1 MSYSL
6 ADIISIL
13 ENAAPVQPIHV
24 LPNQHTPQLQ
34 GSATQLIEYLVTDS
48 RNIIDP
54 AKSIFFAIKGPRR
67 SGISFVPELYQQGV
81 RLFIVEESINAA
93 LFPDAVFVQVT
104 NVVTALQQLA
114 AYHRKQF
121 SIPVIGIT
129 GSNGKTIIKEW
140 LFQLLQADYNI
151 VRSPRS
157 YNSQIGVPLS
167 VWQMQAQHTLAIFE
181 VGISAKGE
189 MQALA
194 NIVQPTMG
202 VFTNLGEAHNQ
213 GFENQHQKLEEKSI
227 LFTNAPLIIGA
238 SDYIPTSF
246 LQNEKLVTWGSKLS
260 EVNGRTLPQLLV
272 VKQEKRQAE
281 TQLQLQFSLPD
292 FPAMQVGNLQKND
305 QQENFALTL
314 PFTDEVS
321 VQNAMTCVLVLL
333 QLGYSFAVIQQ
344 RIKQLQPVEMRMQL
358 KRAINQSYVLNDSYS
373 NDKVSLSL
381 ALQFLKE
388 QAGNQPIVAIL
399 SDIVESGE
407 PMEQLYAHI
416 AQQLSH
422 AGVKELYAV
431 GPQMCSYFQGAH
443 LTEHTFPFKV
453 HCFEQTSNLLEALN
467 ESHFQQQ
474 YILLKGARIFAFEQV
489 AHWLEQ
495 QVHQTIMEINL
506 TAMVHNLKEYQSL
519 LQPQTKM
526 MAMVKAFGYGSGA
539 GEVARRLQQQQ
550 VDYLSVAYADEG
562 VTLRKAG
569 IHLPIMVMSADE
581 YSFDAMVNHSL
592 EPELFSFPILEAFH
606 QYIAQQ
612 GLPQY
617 PIHLKINTGMNRLG
631 FDVKEIDQLC
641 QWLQHQKLLRVKS
654 VLSHLAASED
664 KNEDAFTQHQVN
676 LFTQTSNQIETAL
689 GYPVIKHIANTA
701 AIRRNPNWQFNMVR
715 LGIGL
720 YGADNINDREL
731 SLQTVATLKT
741 TVAQVRQLKAGDTVS
756 YNRSGVLTRDSIIA
770 TVRIGYADGYSRRMG
785 NGNGKMFVR
794 GSIAPTVGKICMDMC
809 MIDVTDI
816 PGVKAGDPV
825 EIFGKHISI
834 QEVAEA
840 AGTIAYEI
848 MTGISLRVKRVYIE
862 E

>member
-1 MSYSL
+1 MPYCL
-6 ADIISIL
+6 GDIAAILQQNIST
-13 ENAAPVQPIHV
+13 NAALPV
-24 LPNQHTPQLQ
+24 
-34 GSATQLIEYLVTDS
+34 EYLVTDS

-67 SGISFVPELYQQGV
+67 SGISFVNEAYQQGV
-81 RLFIVEESINAA
+81 RIFIIEEPVDAS
-93 LFPDAVFVQVT
+93 LYTDAVFMQVP
-104 NVVTALQQLA
+104 NVIAALQQIA
-114 AYHRKQF
+114 AHHRKQF
-121 SIPVIGIT
+121 AIPVIGIT
-129 GSNGKTIIKEW
+129 GSNGKTIVKEW
-140 LFQLLQADYNI
+140 LYQLLQSDYHI

-167 VWQMQAQHTLAIFE
+167 VWQMNAQHTLAIFE

-194 NIVQPTMG
+194 NIVQPTIG

-213 GFENQHQKLEEKSI
+213 GFDHPTQKLEEKSK
-227 LFTNAPLIIGA
+227 LFQHTPLIITA
-238 SDYIPTSF
+238 SDYMPTSF
-246 LQNEKLVTWGSKLS
+246 LQNEKVVAWGSKLS
-260 EVNGRTLPQLLV
+260 SVEGRSLPQLQV

-281 TQLQLQFSLPD
+281 TIVSLQFNNNQIEL
-292 FPAMQVGNLQKND
+292 V
-305 QQENFALTL
+305 L

-321 VQNAMTCVLVLL
+321 VQNALTCVLVLL
-333 QLGYSFAVIQQ
+333 QLGYAFPVIQQ
-344 RIKQLQPVEMRMQL
+344 RVKQLQPVEMRMQL

-407 PMEQLYAHI
+407 SQEQLYNHVV
-416 AQQLSH
+416 QQLQN

-431 GPQMCSYFQGAH
+431 GPQLYSYFKDAAYADPTTTKSLVEKKH
-443 LTEHTFPFKV
+443 FPFKV
-453 HCFEQTSNLLEALN
+453 YCFEQTSNLLEALN

-474 YILLKGARIFAFEQV
+474 YILLKGARKFAFEQV

-519 LQPQTKM
+519 LKPQTKM

-581 YSFDAMVNHSL
+581 YSFDAMVNYSL

-631 FDVKEIDQLC
+631 FDMGEIDKLC
-641 QWLQHQKLLRVKS
+641 NWLQHQKLLRVKS

-664 KNEDAFTQHQVN
+664 KKEDAFTQHQVD
-676 LFTQTSNQIETAL
+676 LFTEASNKIEKAL
-689 GYPVIKHIANTA
+689 GYPVVKHIANTA

-720 YGADNINDREL
+720 YGADNVQDKEL

-741 TVAQVRQLKAGDTVS
+741 TVAQVRHLKAGETVS

-785 NGNGKMFVR
+785 NGNGKMYVR
-794 GSIAPTVGKICMDMC
+794 GGIAPTVGKICMDMC

-834 QEVAEA
+834 QEVAKA
-840 AGTIAYEI
+840 ADTIAYEI

>member
-1 MSYSL
+1 MPYCLGDIAAILQQNISANASL
-6 ADIISIL
+6 
-13 ENAAPVQPIHV
+13 PV
-24 LPNQHTPQLQ
+24 
-34 GSATQLIEYLVTDS
+34 EYLVTDS

-67 SGISFVPELYQQGV
+67 SGIGFVSEAYQQGV
-81 RLFIVEESINAA
+81 RIFIIEEPIDAT
-93 LFPDAVFVQVT
+93 LYTDAVFIQVP
-104 NVVTALQQLA
+104 NVIAALQQIA
-114 AYHRKQF
+114 AHHRKQF
-121 SIPVIGIT
+121 NIPVIGIT
-129 GSNGKTIIKEW
+129 GSNGKTIVKEW
-140 LFQLLQADYNI
+140 LYQLLQSDYHI

-167 VWQMQAQHTLAIFE
+167 VWQMNAQHTLAIFE
-181 VGISAKGE
+181 IGISAKGE

-194 NIVQPTMG
+194 NIVQPTIG

-213 GFENQHQKLEEKSI
+213 GFDHPTQKLEEKSK
-227 LFTNAPLIIGA
+227 LFQHTPLIVTA
-238 SDYIPTSF
+238 ADYMPASF
-246 LQNEKLVTWGSKLS
+246 LQNEKVVAWGSKLS
-260 EVNGRTLPQLLV
+260 DVEGSSLPQLQV

-281 TQLQLQFSLPD
+281 TIVSLKFSNNQNEL
-292 FPAMQVGNLQKND
+292 V
-305 QQENFALTL
+305 L

-321 VQNAMTCVLVLL
+321 VQNALTCVLVLL
-333 QLGYSFAVIQQ
+333 QLGYAFPVIQQ
-344 RIKQLQPVEMRMQL
+344 RVKQLQPVEMRMQL

-407 PMEQLYAHI
+407 SQEQLYNHVV
-416 AQQLSH
+416 QQLQN

-431 GPQMCSYFQGAH
+431 GPQLCSYFKE
-443 LTEHTFPFKV
+443 TEYADPTATQSLVEKKRFPFKV
-453 HCFEQTSNLLEALN
+453 HCFERTSNLLEALN
-467 ESHFQQQ
+467 ESYFQQQ
-474 YILLKGARIFAFEQV
+474 YILLKGARKFAFEQV

-519 LQPQTKM
+519 LKPQTKM

-539 GEVARRLQQQQ
+539 GEIARRLQQQQ

-606 QYIAQQ
+606 HYIAQQ

-631 FDVKEIDQLC
+631 FDIAEIDKLC
-641 QWLQHQKLLRVKS
+641 DWLHHQKLLRVKS

-664 KNEDAFTQHQVN
+664 KKEDAFTQHQVD
-676 LFTQTSNQIETAL
+676 LFTEASNKIEKAL
-689 GYPVIKHIANTA
+689 GYPVVKHIANTA

-720 YGADNINDREL
+720 YGADNVQDKEL

-741 TVAQVRQLKAGDTVS
+741 TVAQVRHLKAGETVS

-785 NGNGKMFVR
+785 NGNGKMYVR
-794 GSIAPTVGKICMDMC
+794 GGIAPTVGKICMDMC

-834 QEVAEA
+834 QEVAKA
-840 AGTIAYEI
+840 ADTIAYEI

>member
-1 MSYSL
+1 MPYCL
-6 ADIISIL
+6 GDIAAIL
-13 ENAAPVQPIHV
+13 QQNIPPNAALPV
-24 LPNQHTPQLQ
+24 
-34 GSATQLIEYLVTDS
+34 EYLVTDS

-67 SGISFVPELYQQGV
+67 SGINFVNEAYQQGV
-81 RLFIVEESINAA
+81 RIFIVEESIEPA
-93 LFPDAVFVQVT
+93 LYAGAIFIQVPG
-104 NVVTALQQLA
+104 VIEALQQLA
-114 AYHRKQF
+114 AHHRKQF
-121 SIPVIGIT
+121 NIPVIGIT
-129 GSNGKTIIKEW
+129 GSNGKTIVKEW
-140 LFQLLQADYNI
+140 LYQLLQSDYHI

-167 VWQMQAQHTLAIFE
+167 VWQMNAQHTLAIIE

-189 MQALA
+189 MNALA
-194 NIVQPTMG
+194 NIVQPTIG

-213 GFENQHQKLEEKSI
+213 GFENPEQKLEEKAL
-227 LFTNAPLIIGA
+227 LFQHTPLIITA
-238 SDYIPTSF
+238 ADYMPAAF
-246 LQNEKLVTWGSKLS
+246 LQRDKVVAWGSKPQ
-260 EVNGRTLPQLLV
+260 EINGGSIPHLQV
-272 VKQEKRQAE
+272 VKQEKKLTE
-281 TQLQLQFSLPD
+281 TIVQLRYKNNAS
-292 FPAMQVGNLQKND
+292 NLNVAAD
-305 QQENFALTL
+305 TASTNPVPFELAL

-321 VQNAMTCVLVLL
+321 VQNALTCVLVLL
-333 QLGYSFAVIQQ
+333 QLGYAFPVIQQ
-344 RIKQLQPVEMRMQL
+344 RVKQLQPVEMRMQL

-407 PMEQLYAHI
+407 PLEQLYNHI
-416 AQQLSH
+416 AQQLSN

-431 GPQMCSYFQGAH
+431 GPQMCSYFKEAQ
-443 LTEHTFPFKV
+443 LVKKSFPFKV

-474 YILLKGARIFAFEQV
+474 YILLKGARKFAFEQV

-506 TAMVHNLKEYQSL
+506 TAMVHNLKAYQSL

-617 PIHLKINTGMNRLG
+617 PIHIKLNTGMNRLG
-631 FDVKEIDQLC
+631 FDTAEIDQLC
-641 QWLQHQKLLRVKS
+641 NWLRNQHILRVKS

-664 KNEDAFTQHQVN
+664 KNEDAFTKQQVQ
-676 LFTQTSNQIETAL
+676 LFSNASAKIENAL
-689 GYPVIKHIANTA
+689 GYSVIKHIANTA
-701 AIRRNPNWQFNMVR
+701 AIRRNSDWQFNMVR

-720 YGADNINDREL
+720 YGADNIQDAEL

-741 TVAQVRQLKAGDTVS
+741 TVAQIRHLKAGETVS

-785 NGNGKMFVR
+785 NGNGKMYVR

-816 PGVKAGDPV
+816 PGVKAGDTV

-834 QEVAEA
+834 QEVAKA
-840 AGTIAYEI
+840 ADTIAYEI

>member
-1 MSYSL
+1 MPYCL
-6 ADIISIL
+6 GDIAAILQQNISA
-13 ENAAPVQPIHV
+13 NAALPV
-24 LPNQHTPQLQ
+24 
-34 GSATQLIEYLVTDS
+34 EYLVTDS

-54 AKSIFFAIKGPRR
+54 TKSIFFAIKGPRR
-67 SGISFVPELYQQGV
+67 SGISFVNEVYQQGV
-81 RLFIVEESINAA
+81 RIFIIEEPIDSS
-93 LFPDAVFVQVT
+93 LYTDAVFIQVP
-104 NVVTALQQLA
+104 NVIAALQQIA
-114 AYHRKQF
+114 AHHRKQF
-121 SIPVIGIT
+121 AIPVIGIT
-129 GSNGKTIIKEW
+129 GSNGKTIVKEW
-140 LFQLLQADYNI
+140 LYQLLQSDYHI

-167 VWQMQAQHTLAIFE
+167 VWQMNAQHTLAIFE

-194 NIVQPTMG
+194 NIVQPTIG

-213 GFENQHQKLEEKSI
+213 GFDHPTQKLEEKSK
-227 LFTNAPLIIGA
+227 LFQHTPLIVTA
-238 SDYIPTSF
+238 SDYMPASF
-246 LQNEKLVTWGSKLS
+246 LQHNGVVAWGSKLS
-260 EVNGRTLPQLLV
+260 DVEGGSLPQLQV

-281 TQLQLQFSLPD
+281 TIVSLQFRTESFELS
-292 FPAMQVGNLQKND
+292 
-305 QQENFALTL
+305 L

-321 VQNAMTCVLVLL
+321 VQNALTCVLVLL
-333 QLGYSFAVIQQ
+333 QLGYAFPVIQQ
-344 RIKQLQPVEMRMQL
+344 RVKQLQPVEMRMQL

-407 PMEQLYAHI
+407 SQEQLYNHVV
-416 AQQLSH
+416 QQLQN

-431 GPQMCSYFQGAH
+431 GPQLCSYFKEAAY
-443 LTEHTFPFKV
+443 PFKV

-467 ESHFQQQ
+467 ESQFQQQ
-474 YILLKGARIFAFEQV
+474 YILLKGARKFAFEQV

-519 LQPQTKM
+519 LKPQTKM

-581 YSFDAMVNHSL
+581 YSFDAMVNYSL

-631 FDVKEIDQLC
+631 FDAVEIDQLC
-641 QWLQHQKLLRVKS
+641 HWLQHQKLLRVKS

-664 KNEDAFTQHQVN
+664 KKEDAFTQHQVD
-676 LFTQTSNQIETAL
+676 LFTEASNKIEKAL
-689 GYPVIKHIANTA
+689 GYSVVKHIANTA

-720 YGADNINDREL
+720 YGADNIQDKEL

-741 TVAQVRQLKAGDTVS
+741 TVAQVRHLKAGETVS

-785 NGNGKMFVR
+785 NGNGKMYVR
-794 GSIAPTVGKICMDMC
+794 GGIAPTVGKICMDMC

-834 QEVAEA
+834 QEVAKA
-840 AGTIAYEI
+840 ADTIAYEI

>member
-1 MSYSL
+1 MPYCL
-6 ADIISIL
+6 GDIAAIL
-13 ENAAPVQPIHV
+13 QQRILTNAAQPV
-24 LPNQHTPQLQ
+24 
-34 GSATQLIEYLVTDS
+34 EYLVTDS

-67 SGISFVPELYQQGV
+67 SGISFVNEVYQQGV
-81 RLFIVEESINAA
+81 RIFVVEEPIESSLYAE
-93 LFPDAVFVQVT
+93 AVFIQVP
-104 NVVTALQQLA
+104 NVIGALQQLA
-114 AYHRKQF
+114 VYHRKQF
-121 SIPVIGIT
+121 NIPVIGIT
-129 GSNGKTIIKEW
+129 GSNGKTIVKEW
-140 LFQLLQADYNI
+140 LYQLLQSDYHI

-167 VWQMQAQHTLAIFE
+167 VWQMNTEHTLAIFE

-189 MQALA
+189 MNALA
-194 NIVQPTMG
+194 NIVQPTIG

-213 GFENQHQKLEEKSI
+213 GFENPSKKLEEKAI
-227 LFTNAPLIIGA
+227 LFQHTPIIITSADYMPAP
-238 SDYIPTSF
+238 F
-246 LQNEKLVTWGSKLS
+246 LRNEKVVAWGSKSLDQEGGS
-260 EVNGRTLPQLLV
+260 LPQLLV
-272 VKQEKRQAE
+272 VKQEKKLAE
-281 TQLQLQFSLPD
+281 TIVQLQY
-292 FPAMQVGNLQKND
+292 KNSASNHHVAAD
-305 QQENFALTL
+305 TTSTNPMSFELAL

-321 VQNAMTCVLVLL
+321 VQNALTCVLVML
-333 QLGYSFAVIQQ
+333 QLGYAFPVIQQ
-344 RIKQLQPVEMRMQL
+344 RVKLLQPVEMRMQL

-407 PMEQLYAHI
+407 PLDQLYNHI
-416 AQQLSH
+416 TQQLAN
-422 AGVKELYAV
+422 AGVKVLYAV
-431 GPQMCSYFQGAH
+431 GPQMCSYFKEASFSDPTPH
-443 LTEHTFPFKV
+443 LSLNENTQLKNKFFPFKV
-453 HCFEQTSNLLEALN
+453 QCYEQTSNLLEALN

-474 YILLKGARIFAFEQV
+474 YILLKGARKFAFEQV

-506 TAMVHNLKEYQSL
+506 TAMVHNLKAYQSL

-606 QYIAQQ
+606 HYIAQQ

-617 PIHLKINTGMNRLG
+617 PIHIKLNTGMNRLG
-631 FDVKEIDQLC
+631 FDTAEIDQLC
-641 QWLQHQKLLRVKS
+641 SWLSNQSLLRVKS

-664 KNEDAFTQHQVN
+664 KNEDAFTQHQVE
-676 LFTQTSNQIETAL
+676 LFSVASAKIENAL

-701 AIRRNPNWQFNMVR
+701 AIRRNPNCQFNMVR

-720 YGADNINDREL
+720 YGADNIKDTEL
-731 SLQTVATLKT
+731 ALQTVATLKT
-741 TVAQVRQLKAGDTVS
+741 TVAQVRHLKAGETIS

-785 NGNGKMFVR
+785 NGNGKMYVR
-794 GSIAPTVGKICMDMC
+794 GGIALTVGKICMDMC

-816 PGVKAGDPV
+816 PGVKEGDAV
-825 EIFGKHISI
+825 EVFGKHISI
-834 QEVAEA
+834 QEVAKA
-840 AGTIAYEI
+840 ADTISYEI

>member
-1 MSYSL
+1 MLYCL
-6 ADIISIL
+6 GDIITIL
-13 ENAAPVQPIHV
+13 QQATPQQVVQV
-24 LPNQHTPQLQ
+24 LPNRNGQSHSSFEVNWNTDLP
-34 GSATQLIEYLVTDS
+34 IEYLVTDS

-54 AKSIFFAIKGPRR
+54 AKSLFFAIKGPRR

-81 RLFIVEESINAA
+81 RLFIVEEFIDAT

-140 LFQLLQADYNI
+140 LYQLLQADYNI

-213 GFENQHQKLEEKSI
+213 GFENQHQKLEEKAI
-227 LFTNAPLIIGA
+227 LFQHTPLIV
-238 SDYIPTSF
+238 TSADHMPVSF
-246 LQNEKLVTWGSKLS
+246 MKYKGVVAWGSKPLD
-260 EVNGRTLPQLLV
+260 ETGGALPQLLV
-272 VKQEKRQAE
+272 EKQEKRQNE
-281 TQLQLQFSLPD
+281 TILELQYRHSI
-292 FPAMQVGNLQKND
+292 PADITQHYESFELI
-305 QQENFALTL
+305 L

-321 VQNAMTCVLVLL
+321 VQNVLTCVMVLL
-333 QLGYSFAVIQQ
+333 QLGYAFPVIQQ

-407 PMEQLYAHI
+407 PMKQLYAHI
-416 AQQLSH
+416 AQQLSS

-431 GPQMCSYFQGAH
+431 GPQMCSYFQGAQ

-453 HCFEQTSNLLEALN
+453 HCFEQTSSLLEALN

-474 YILLKGARIFAFEQV
+474 YILLKGARKFAFEQV

-641 QWLQHQKLLRVKS
+641 YWLQHQKLLRVKS

-741 TVAQVRQLKAGDTVS
+741 TVAQVRHLKAGDTVS

-834 QEVAEA
+834 QEVAQA

>member
-1 MSYSL
+1 MPYCLGDIAAILQQNIPANASL
-6 ADIISIL
+6 
-13 ENAAPVQPIHV
+13 PV
-24 LPNQHTPQLQ
+24 
-34 GSATQLIEYLVTDS
+34 EYLVTDS

-67 SGISFVPELYQQGV
+67 SGISFVNEAYQQGV
-81 RLFIVEESINAA
+81 RIFVVEEPIDSAA
-93 LFPDAVFVQVT
+93 FAGAVFMQVP
-104 NVVTALQQLA
+104 NVIGALQELA
-114 AYHRKQF
+114 AHHRKQF

-129 GSNGKTIIKEW
+129 GSNGKTIVKEW
-140 LFQLLQADYNI
+140 LYQLLQPDYHI

-167 VWQMQAQHTLAIFE
+167 VWQMNAQHTLAIFE
-181 VGISAKGE
+181 AGISAKGE

-194 NIVQPTMG
+194 NIVQPTIG

-213 GFENQHQKLEEKSI
+213 GFDNPDQKLEEKAL
-227 LFTNAPLIIGA
+227 LFQHTPLIVTAADYMPA
-238 SDYIPTSF
+238 SFMQS
-246 LQNEKLVTWGSKLS
+246 KGVVAWGSKLQDIGGGS
-260 EVNGRTLPQLLV
+260 VPQLLV
-272 VKQEKRQAE
+272 AKQERKLAE
-281 TQLQLQFSLPD
+281 TVLQLHYKNEASNKKADAISAATIQVQFEL
-292 FPAMQVGNLQKND
+292 A
-305 QQENFALTL
+305 L

-321 VQNAMTCVLVLL
+321 VQNALTCVLVML
-333 QLGYSFAVIQQ
+333 QLGYVFPVIQQ
-344 RIKQLQPVEMRMQL
+344 RVKQLQPVEMRMQL

-407 PMEQLYAHI
+407 PLDQLYNHI
-416 AQQLSH
+416 TQQLAN
-422 AGVKELYAV
+422 AGVKALYAV
-431 GPQMCSYFQGAH
+431 GPQMCSYFKEASFSDSTTNLA
-443 LTEHTFPFKV
+443 LTENSQLKNKFFPFKV
-453 HCFEQTSNLLEALN
+453 QCYEQTSNLLEALN
-467 ESHFQQQ
+467 ELQFQQQ
-474 YILLKGARIFAFEQV
+474 YILLKGARKFAFEQV

-519 LQPQTKM
+519 LRPQTKM

-550 VDYLSVAYADEG
+550 VDYLSVAYTDEG

-606 QYIAQQ
+606 HYITQQ

-617 PIHLKINTGMNRLG
+617 PIHIKLNTGMNRLG
-631 FDVKEIDQLC
+631 FDMVEIDKLC
-641 QWLQHQKLLRVKS
+641 DWLQHQKLLRVKS

-664 KNEDAFTQHQVN
+664 KNEDEFTQHQVDI
-676 LFTQTSNQIETAL
+676 FTQASNQIEKAL

-701 AIRRNPNWQFNMVR
+701 AIRRNANWQFNMVR

-720 YGADNINDREL
+720 YGADNIRDTEL

-741 TVAQVRQLKAGDTVS
+741 TVAQVRHLKAGETIS

-785 NGNGKMFVR
+785 NGNGKMYVR

-816 PGVKAGDPV
+816 PGVKAGDTV

-834 QEVAEA
+834 QEVAKA
-840 AGTIAYEI
+840 ADTIAYEI

>member
-1 MSYSL
+1 MPYCLGDIAAILQQNIPSNASL
-6 ADIISIL
+6 
-13 ENAAPVQPIHV
+13 PV
-24 LPNQHTPQLQ
+24 
-34 GSATQLIEYLVTDS
+34 EYLVTDS

-67 SGISFVPELYQQGV
+67 SGINFVNEAYQQGV
-81 RLFIVEESINAA
+81 RIFIVEESIEPA
-93 LFPDAVFVQVT
+93 LYAGAIFIQVPG
-104 NVVTALQQLA
+104 VIEALQQLA
-114 AYHRKQF
+114 AHHRKQF
-121 SIPVIGIT
+121 NIPVIGIT
-129 GSNGKTIIKEW
+129 GSNGKTIVKEW
-140 LFQLLQADYNI
+140 LYQLLQSDYHI

-167 VWQMQAQHTLAIFE
+167 VWQMNAQHTLAIIE

-189 MQALA
+189 MNALA
-194 NIVQPTMG
+194 NIVQPTIG

-213 GFENQHQKLEEKSI
+213 GFDTPTQKLEEKAL
-227 LFTNAPLIIGA
+227 LFQHTPLIITA
-238 SDYIPTSF
+238 ADYMPAAF
-246 LQNEKLVTWGSKLS
+246 LQRDKVVAWGSKPQ
-260 EVNGRTLPQLLV
+260 EINGGSIPHLQV
-272 VKQEKRQAE
+272 VKQEKKLTE
-281 TQLQLQFSLPD
+281 TIVQLQYKNNILNNQVDDHSASTTPVQFEL
-292 FPAMQVGNLQKND
+292 A
-305 QQENFALTL
+305 L

-321 VQNAMTCVLVLL
+321 VQNALTCVLVLL
-333 QLGYSFAVIQQ
+333 QLGYAFPVIQQ
-344 RIKQLQPVEMRMQL
+344 RVKQLQPVEMRMQL

-407 PMEQLYAHI
+407 PLEQLYNHI
-416 AQQLSH
+416 AQQLSN

-431 GPQMCSYFQGAH
+431 GPQMCSYFKEAQ
-443 LTEHTFPFKV
+443 LVNKSFPFKI

-474 YILLKGARIFAFEQV
+474 YILLKGARKFAFEQV

-506 TAMVHNLKEYQSL
+506 TAMVHNLKAYQSL
-519 LQPQTKM
+519 LQPQTKL

-606 QYIAQQ
+606 HYIAQQ

-617 PIHLKINTGMNRLG
+617 PIHIKLNTGMNRLG
-631 FDVKEIDQLC
+631 FDTAEIDQLC
-641 QWLQHQKLLRVKS
+641 NWLRNQHILRVKS

-664 KNEDAFTQHQVN
+664 KNEDVFTKQQVQ
-676 LFTQTSNQIETAL
+676 LFTNASAKIENAL

-701 AIRRNPNWQFNMVR
+701 AIRRNPDWQFNMVR

-720 YGADNINDREL
+720 YGADNIQDAEL

-741 TVAQVRQLKAGDTVS
+741 TVAQIRHLKAGETVS

-785 NGNGKMFVR
+785 NGNGKMYVR

-816 PGVKAGDPV
+816 PGVKAGDTV

-834 QEVAEA
+834 QEVAKA
-840 AGTIAYEI
+840 ADTIAYEI

>member
-1 MSYSL
+1 MPYCLGDIAAILQQNISAN
-6 ADIISIL
+6 ADMQ
-13 ENAAPVQPIHV
+13 V
-24 LPNQHTPQLQ
+24 
-34 GSATQLIEYLVTDS
+34 EYLVTDS

-54 AKSIFFAIKGPRR
+54 VKSIFFAIKGPRR
-67 SGISFVPELYQQGV
+67 SGISFVNEVYQQGV
-81 RLFIVEESINAA
+81 RIFIVEEPI
-93 LFPDAVFVQVT
+93 DTAVYAEATFIQVS
-104 NVVTALQQLA
+104 NVIAALQQIA

-129 GSNGKTIIKEW
+129 GSNGKTIVKEW
-140 LFQLLQADYNI
+140 LYQLLQSDYHI

-157 YNSQIGVPLS
+157 YNSKIGVPLS
-167 VWQMQAQHTLAIFE
+167 VWQMNAQHTLAIFE

-194 NIVQPTMG
+194 NIVQPTIG

-213 GFENQHQKLEEKSI
+213 GFDHPTQKLEEKSK
-227 LFTNAPLIIGA
+227 LFQHTPLIVTA
-238 SDYIPTSF
+238 ADYMPASF
-246 LQNEKLVTWGSKLS
+246 LQNEKVVSWGSKPQKIGGGS
-260 EVNGRTLPQLLV
+260 VPQLLV

-281 TQLQLQFSLPD
+281 TAVELRFSHSNPDTKAFSQSASSAEQFEL
-292 FPAMQVGNLQKND
+292 V
-305 QQENFALTL
+305 L
-314 PFTDEVS
+314 PFADEVS
-321 VQNAMTCVLVLL
+321 VQNALTCVLVLL
-333 QLGYSFAVIQQ
+333 QLGYAFPVIQQ
-344 RIKQLQPVEMRMQL
+344 RVKQLQPVEMRMQL

-407 PMEQLYAHI
+407 SQEQLYGHVV
-416 AQQLSH
+416 QQLSN

-431 GPQMCSYFQGAH
+431 GPQLCSYFQRAKFSVPSAQQ
-443 LTEHTFPFKV
+443 TEPNNAISIEHIFPFNV

-474 YILLKGARIFAFEQV
+474 YILLKGARKFAFEQV

-606 QYIAQQ
+606 DYIAQQ

-617 PIHLKINTGMNRLG
+617 PIHLKLNTGMNRLG
-631 FDVKEIDQLC
+631 FDTAEIDQLC
-641 QWLQHQKLLRVKS
+641 NWLQQQKLLRVKS

-664 KNEDAFTQHQVN
+664 KKEDAFTQHQVD
-676 LFTQTSNQIETAL
+676 LFTEASNKIEKVL
-689 GYPVIKHIANTA
+689 GYSVVKHIANTA

-720 YGADNINDREL
+720 YGADNVQDKAL

-741 TVAQVRQLKAGDTVS
+741 TVAQVRHLKAGETVS

-785 NGNGKMFVR
+785 NGNGKMYVR
-794 GSIAPTVGKICMDMC
+794 GCIAPTVGKICMDMC

-834 QEVAEA
+834 QEVAKA
-840 AGTIAYEI
+840 ADTIAYEI

>member
-1 MSYSL
+1 MSYCL
-6 ADIISIL
+6 GDIATILQQRISA
-13 ENAAPVQPIHV
+13 NAAQQV
-24 LPNQHTPQLQ
+24 
-34 GSATQLIEYLVTDS
+34 EYLVTDS
-48 RNIIDP
+48 RNIIEG

-67 SGISFVPELYQQGV
+67 SGISFVNEAYQQGV
-81 RLFIVEESINAA
+81 RIFVVEEPVASH
-93 LFPDAVFVQVT
+93 LYEGAVFIQVPS
-104 NVVTALQQLA
+104 VIAALQQLA

-121 SIPVIGIT
+121 NIPVIGIT
-129 GSNGKTIIKEW
+129 GSNGKTIVKEW
-140 LFQLLQADYNI
+140 LYQLLQSDYHI

-167 VWQMQAQHTLAIFE
+167 VWQMNAQHTLAIFE

-189 MQALA
+189 MNAVA
-194 NIVQPTMG
+194 NIVQPTIG
-202 VFTNLGEAHNQ
+202 VFTNLGDAHNQ
-213 GFENQHQKLEEKSI
+213 GFESSAQKLEEKAL
-227 LFTNAPLIIGA
+227 LFQHTPLIITAADYMPA
-238 SDYIPTSF
+238 SF
-246 LQNEKLVTWGSKLS
+246 MQQKGVVAWGSKPL
-260 EVNGRTLPQLLV
+260 EINGRSIPQLRV
-272 VKQEKRQAE
+272 VKQEKQQAE
-281 TQLQLQFSLPD
+281 THLQLQYVAILRDSQKDFHSQAFNQRTESYELSLP
-292 FPAMQVGNLQKND
+292 FI
-305 QQENFALTL
+305 
-314 PFTDEVS
+314 DEIS
-321 VQNAMTCVLVLL
+321 VQNALTCVLVLL

-344 RIKQLQPVEMRMQL
+344 RVKQLQPVEMRMQL

-373 NDKVSLSL
+373 NDKISLSL

-407 PMEQLYAHI
+407 PLEQLYAHI
-416 AQQLSH
+416 AQQLTN

-431 GPQMCSYFQGAH
+431 GPQISSYFQ
-443 LTEHTFPFKV
+443 TTKKTIPFKV
-453 HCFEQTSNLLEALN
+453 HCYAQTQDLLQALN
-467 ESHFQQQ
+467 ESYFQQK
-474 YILLKGARIFAFEQV
+474 YILLKGARKFAFEQV

-506 TAMVHNLKEYQSL
+506 TAMVYNLKAYQSL
-519 LQPQTKM
+519 LNPQTKM

-606 QYIAQQ
+606 HYIAQQ
-612 GLPQY
+612 GFQQY
-617 PIHLKINTGMNRLG
+617 PIHIKLNTGMNRLG
-631 FDVKEIDQLC
+631 FDTAEIDQLC
-641 QWLQHQKLLRVKS
+641 HWLSNQNLLRVKS

-664 KNEDAFTQHQVN
+664 KNEDAFTQHQVQ
-676 LFTQTSNQIETAL
+676 LFSHASEKIEKAL

-720 YGADNINDREL
+720 YGADNIQDKSL

-741 TVAQVRQLKAGDTVS
+741 TVAQVRRLKAGETVS
-756 YNRSGVLTRDSIIA
+756 YNRSGVLIRDSVIA

-794 GSIAPTVGKICMDMC
+794 GGIALTVGKICMDMC

-816 PGVKAGDPV
+816 PGVKAGDTV

-834 QEVAEA
+834 QEVAKA
-840 AGTIAYEI
+840 ADTIAYEI

>member
-1 MSYSL
+1 MSYCL
-6 ADIISIL
+6 GDIAAILQQNISA
-13 ENAAPVQPIHV
+13 NAALPV
-24 LPNQHTPQLQ
+24 
-34 GSATQLIEYLVTDS
+34 EYLVTDS

-67 SGISFVPELYQQGV
+67 SGIGFVNEAYQQGV
-81 RLFIVEESINAA
+81 RIFIIEEPIDASSYT
-93 LFPDAVFVQVT
+93 DAVFIQVP
-104 NVVTALQQLA
+104 NVIAALQQIA
-114 AYHRKQF
+114 AHHRKQF
-121 SIPVIGIT
+121 AIPVIGIT
-129 GSNGKTIIKEW
+129 GSNGKTIVKEW
-140 LFQLLQADYNI
+140 LYQLLQSDYHI

-167 VWQMQAQHTLAIFE
+167 VWQMNAQHTLAIFE

-194 NIVQPTMG
+194 NIVQPTIG

-213 GFENQHQKLEEKSI
+213 GFDHPTQKLEEKSK
-227 LFTNAPLIIGA
+227 LFQHTPLIVTA
-238 SDYIPTSF
+238 ADYMPTSF
-246 LQNEKLVTWGSKLS
+246 LQNEKVVAWGSKLS
-260 EVNGRTLPQLLV
+260 DVEGRSHPQLQV

-281 TQLQLQFSLPD
+281 TFIELRY
-292 FPAMQVGNLQKND
+292 ND
-305 QQENFALTL
+305 NQIELVL

-321 VQNAMTCVLVLL
+321 VQNALTCVLVLL
-333 QLGYSFAVIQQ
+333 QLGYAFPVIQQ
-344 RIKQLQPVEMRMQL
+344 RVKQLQPVEMRMQL

-407 PMEQLYAHI
+407 SQEQLYNHVV
-416 AQQLSH
+416 QQLQN

-431 GPQMCSYFQGAH
+431 GPQMCNYFKEAQ
-443 LTEHTFPFKV
+443 FPFKV
-453 HCFEQTSNLLEALN
+453 YCFEQTSNLLEALN

-474 YILLKGARIFAFEQV
+474 YILLKGARKFAFEQV

-519 LQPQTKM
+519 LKPQTKM

-581 YSFDAMVNHSL
+581 YSFDAMVNYSL

-631 FDVKEIDQLC
+631 FDMGEIDKLC
-641 QWLQHQKLLRVKS
+641 NWLQHQKLLRVKS

-664 KNEDAFTQHQVN
+664 KKEDAFTQHQVD
-676 LFTQTSNQIETAL
+676 LFTEASNKIEKAL
-689 GYPVIKHIANTA
+689 GYPVVKHIANTA

-720 YGADNINDREL
+720 YGADNVQDKEL

-741 TVAQVRQLKAGDTVS
+741 TVAQVRHLKAGETVS

-785 NGNGKMFVR
+785 NGNGKMYVR

-834 QEVAEA
+834 QEVAKA
-840 AGTIAYEI
+840 ADTIAYEI

>member
-1 MSYSL
+1 MPYCLGDIAAILQQNIPPNASL
-6 ADIISIL
+6 
-13 ENAAPVQPIHV
+13 PV
-24 LPNQHTPQLQ
+24 
-34 GSATQLIEYLVTDS
+34 EYLVTDS

-67 SGISFVPELYQQGV
+67 SGINFVNEAYQQGV
-81 RLFIVEESINAA
+81 RIFIVEESIEPA
-93 LFPDAVFVQVT
+93 LYAGAIFIQVPG
-104 NVVTALQQLA
+104 VIEALQQLA
-114 AYHRKQF
+114 AHHRKQF
-121 SIPVIGIT
+121 NIPVIGIT
-129 GSNGKTIIKEW
+129 GSNGKTIVKEW
-140 LFQLLQADYNI
+140 LYQLLQSDYHI

-167 VWQMQAQHTLAIFE
+167 VWQMNAQHTLAIIE

-189 MQALA
+189 MNALA
-194 NIVQPTMG
+194 NIVQPTIG

-213 GFENQHQKLEEKSI
+213 GFDTPTQKLEEKAL
-227 LFTNAPLIIGA
+227 LFQHTPLIITA
-238 SDYIPTSF
+238 ADYMPAAF
-246 LQNEKLVTWGSKLS
+246 LQRDKVVAWGSKPQ
-260 EVNGRTLPQLLV
+260 EINGGSIPHLQV
-272 VKQEKRQAE
+272 VKQEKKLTE
-281 TQLQLQFSLPD
+281 TIVQLQYKNNILNNQVDDHSASTTPVQFEL
-292 FPAMQVGNLQKND
+292 A
-305 QQENFALTL
+305 L

-321 VQNAMTCVLVLL
+321 VQNALTCVLVLL
-333 QLGYSFAVIQQ
+333 QLGYAFPVIQQ
-344 RIKQLQPVEMRMQL
+344 RVKQLQPVEMRMQL

-399 SDIVESGE
+399 SDIIESGE
-407 PMEQLYAHI
+407 PLEQLYNHI
-416 AQQLSH
+416 AQQLSN

-431 GPQMCSYFQGAH
+431 GPQMCSYFKEAQ
-443 LTEHTFPFKV
+443 LVNKSFPFKI

-474 YILLKGARIFAFEQV
+474 YILLKGARKFAFEQV

-506 TAMVHNLKEYQSL
+506 TAMVHNLKAYQSL

-606 QYIAQQ
+606 HYIAQQ

-617 PIHLKINTGMNRLG
+617 PIHIKLNTGMNRLG
-631 FDVKEIDQLC
+631 FDTAEIDQLC
-641 QWLQHQKLLRVKS
+641 NWLRNQHILRVKS

-664 KNEDAFTQHQVN
+664 KNEDVFTKQQVQ
-676 LFTQTSNQIETAL
+676 LFTNASAKIENAL

-701 AIRRNPNWQFNMVR
+701 AIRRNPDWQFNMVR

-720 YGADNINDREL
+720 YGADNIQDAEL

-741 TVAQVRQLKAGDTVS
+741 TVAQIRHLKAGETVS

-785 NGNGKMFVR
+785 NGNGKMYVR

-816 PGVKAGDPV
+816 PGVKAGDTV

-834 QEVAEA
+834 QEVAKA
-840 AGTIAYEI
+840 ADTIAYEI